1 MAGVSLMAYARPT
14 VRRVA
19 IGRRRQDRRRLP
31 RGQRPRPPQRRAR
44 ELIGNFLWL
53 SAARVLDIV
62 VIVVAIAVTVL
73 MGRHLGPDQYGE
85 LTYVVGLSTIF
96 VAIARVG
103 IDQISRS

>member
-1 MAGVSLMAYARPT
+1 
-14 VRRVA
+14 
-19 IGRRRQDRRRLP
+19 
-31 RGQRPRPPQRRAR
+31 
-44 ELIGNFLWL
+44 
-53 SAARVLDIV
+53 VLDIV